1 MTIAYLANSFPEEVE
16 PYVWDEICELRKHGQ
31 RVLPCSI
38 KRPNSLGAPEAA
50 LQTEYVFPLR
60 PRLLFETLLAC
71 GIHFF
76 GIREF
81 LVRAVRGPEPLAR
94 RLRTIAH
101 TYLGVYLAIL
111 LRERNVK
118 HIHVHHGYFSS
129 WIGMVA
135 AQVLGAGF
143 SMTLHG
149 SDLLVRGDYLDL
161 KLNRCKF
168 CITISEFNRRHIL
181 RRFPS
186 INSAKIVVQRLGI
199 SLAQWHAHGAP
210 PAHPQ
215 PIILSVGRLH
225 EVKNYEFLILACR
238 ALKSGGQPF
247 RCFIAG
253 GGPAR
258 PNLEALIEAL
268 DLKQEVNLLGHI
280 SRENLPPLYAQSDL
294 VVLTSR
300 SEGIPVTLIEAMAM
314 EKLVLAPR
322 ITGIPELIEDGKSG
336 FLYQPNSMEDFLHK
350 LQFILHV
357 GPSLNGIRKAAR
369 RRVETDFNQKANL
382 EAFARTFLER
392 TGPVRKPVLVPR
404 RGEHEDPG
412 LQQVQLSV

>member
-1 MTIAYLANSFPEEVE
+1 MTVAYLANSFPEAVE
-16 PYVWDEICELRKHGQ
+16 PYVWDEIGELRKYGQ

-38 KRPNSLGAPEAA
+38 KRPNSLGSPEAA
-50 LQTEYVFPLR
+50 METQYVFPLR

-71 GIHFF
+71 VIHFF

-81 LVRAVRGPEPLAR
+81 LVRAVRGPEPFAR
-94 RLRTIAH
+94 RLRAIAH

-149 SDLLVRGDYLDL
+149 SDLLVRGDYLDI

-168 CITISEFNRRHIL
+168 CITISDFNRRHIL
-181 RRFPS
+181 RSFPHIS
-186 INSAKIVVQRLGI
+186 SAKVVVQRLGI
-199 SLAQWHAHGAP
+199 NIAQWCAHGP
-210 PAHPQ
+210 SLPHPQ

-225 EVKNYEFLILACR
+225 EIKNYEFLILACR

-247 RCFIAG
+247 RCLIAG
-253 GGPAR
+253 DGPAR
-258 PNLEALIEAL
+258 PSLEALIEAL
-268 DLKQEVNLLGHI
+268 DLKQEINLLGHV

-314 EKLVLAPR
+314 EKLVFAPR
-322 ITGIPELIEDGKSG
+322 ITGIPELIDDGKSG
-336 FLYQPNSMEDFLHK
+336 FLYQPNSLEDFLHK

-369 RRVETDFNQKANL
+369 RQVETDFSQKANL
-382 EAFARTFLER
+382 QAFAHTFMER
-392 TGPVRKPVLVPR
+392 TGPVRNPVLVSL
-404 RGEHEDPG
+404 RGEHEDPV